1 MKPQA
6 FLFTGVSPQVAPC
19 SACTCGLE
27 MYRYHLYAQSVF
39 FDLED
44 SIHVSSQLVAP
55 SFAISSALSAEPTQY
70 FLIRGR
76 CFLSSATV
84 AANCFAFSSY
94 GSLIPSPGCVF
105 IRYSAASAIWIGLSG
120 IVNR

>member
-1 MKPQA
+1 
-6 FLFTGVSPQVAPC
+6 
-19 SACTCGLE
+19 
-27 MYRYHLYAQSVF
+27 MYRYHLYAQSRF

-55 SFAISSALSAEPTQY
+55 SFGISSFTGTFFASSEPVVIGQVGPSQASPLAISSALSAEPTQY

-84 AANCFAFSSY
+84 AANCLLLSSY

-105 IRYSAASAIWIGLSG
+105 IRYSAASAIWI
-120 IVNR
+120 